1 MFLKQKLCIIVW
13 KLCQVSFETG
23 ASGKCG
29 SCPVH
34 IHGRD
39 PKTAKPTTD
48 PAVYRE
54 IVAGIKAWSNVIV
67 CVTTGVSLSL
77 SDKNLL

>member
-1 MFLKQKLCIIVW
+1 MFLKWKLRIIIW

-39 PKTAKPTTD
+39 PKTARPTAAT
-48 PAVYRE
+48 PKLAV
-54 IVAGIKAWSNVIV
+54 IAAASGQSGHAAAFLPIK
-67 CVTTGVSLSL
+67 
-77 SDKNLL
+77 